1 MTSTRGR
8 YAAARNPLPRRLLA
22 VTAALVFLAALG
34 LAGAQAA
41 RAADYVSDPYYWGKR
56 FVGTLICVDD
66 RTSLSIQANVLDSVR
81 DYQRNTDLRMFYQR
95 GPGACDSF
103 DAEIVIYSR
112 NLGKT
117 SWGAREETAQC
128 SETRTRQC
136 YEWGQTENGNWTF
149 VHRDYIVV
157 MLNTYYRGIGSG
169 HVIRHEIGHA
179 VGLGGPDNGHRIDTC
194 KSVMSSRDC
203 WSGGFLSGGWNGD
216 VGVVNRIYA
225 Q

>member
-1 MTSTRGR
+1 MTTATRGR
-8 YAAARNPLPRRLLA
+8 YAATRNPLPRRLLA
-22 VTAALVFLAALG
+22 VAAALAFLAALG

-56 FVGTLICVDD
+56 FAGTLICVDD
-66 RTSLSIQANVLDSVR
+66 RTSSSIQANVLDSVR

-179 VGLGGPDNGHRIDTC
+179 VGLGHRSDTC
-194 KSVMSSRDC
+194 KSVMSTRDC
-203 WSGGFLSGGWNGD
+203 WSGGFLSGGSNGD
-216 VGVVNRIYA
+216 IGVVNRIYA